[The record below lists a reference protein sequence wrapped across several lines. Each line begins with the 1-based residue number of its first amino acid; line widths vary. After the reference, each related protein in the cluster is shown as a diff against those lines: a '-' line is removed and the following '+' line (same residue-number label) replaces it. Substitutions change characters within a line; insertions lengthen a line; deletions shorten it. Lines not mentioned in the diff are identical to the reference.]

1 MERIKIVLCARSK
14 RNGIEFYSNVCPFIG
29 VDSSLDS
36 NGVIQTRILFRST
49 MDFMDTVSGQ
59 IPTPHTGAKILTIF
73 LSLLLMCIAIFFG
86 DILHIIGALYFS
98 ILVLKPLLDF
108 IFLIFDQ
115 KFGQEKSISRF
126 HAAEHMAINAYAK
139 FQRVPTID
147 EVLKSSR
154 FEKDCGSRIGFNSI
168 IINSFIAFDTAFILE
183 NHPQLSIALAFIVP
197 TLVFLADRIG
207 LLKFLQIFV
216 TSKPTQVEL
225 SVAVAGIKVFDFLE
239 ESLNLPDDDCNSSE
253 SNEPL

>member
-1 MERIKIVLCARSK
+1 MERIKNVLCARSK

-29 VDSSLDS
+29 VDSSLDN
-36 NGVIQTRILFRST
+36 NGIIQTRILFRAT
-49 MDFMDTVSGQ
+49 MYLMDTVSDQ
-59 IPTPHTGAKILTIF
+59 IPTPHVGAKIWAIF
-73 LSLLLMCIAIFFG
+73 LSQLLMCIAIFFG

-147 EVLKSSR
+147 EVMKSSR

-183 NHPQLSIALAFIVP
+183 NHPQLSIALVFIVP
-197 TLVFLADRIG
+197 TLVFLADRLG